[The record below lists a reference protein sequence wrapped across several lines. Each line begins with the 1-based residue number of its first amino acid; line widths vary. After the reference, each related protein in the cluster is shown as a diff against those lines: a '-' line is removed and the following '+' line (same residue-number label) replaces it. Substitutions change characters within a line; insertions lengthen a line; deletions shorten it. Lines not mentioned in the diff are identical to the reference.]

1 MTIGDAKLVGGPR
14 PRSPLEAS
22 EDYLRSA
29 QPRLILWSENDG
41 GPRFKITPF
50 IIDEDNHDWEVIS
63 EGYDRYH
70 SPLGCPVYWRIV
82 NRGDEQVYC
91 STFLSTRAQVIKCWG
106 TKGLAYCDHITGM
119 AVVRIESKSRR

>member
-41 GPRFKITPF
+41 GPRFKITSSSMKTTTTGRSSAKVMTA
-50 IIDEDNHDWEVIS
+50 ITV
-63 EGYDRYH
+63 H
-70 SPLGCPVYWRIV
+70 SDVR
-82 NRGDEQVYC
+82 
-91 STFLSTRAQVIKCWG
+91 STGAS
-106 TKGLAYCDHITGM
+106 
-119 AVVRIESKSRR
+119 